1 MHECVICGAAKWD
14 VVNRLHPTTRNPM
27 PVCRSCYEEMVQ
39 QAENERQAERGEKQ
53 ESQRRQVA
61 NWNAVADGFAP
72 PYSDEY

>member
-39 QAENERQAERGEKQ
+39 QAENERQAERGEKHCPLCGGLAG
-53 ESQRRQVA
+53 SGVGGLHLLGCG
-61 NWNAVADGFAP
+61 VD
-72 PYSDEY
+72 